1 MGMLARLFGQKT
13 AVAKPQLRAFDA
25 AAHNRLT
32 SSWLSSTSTL
42 DSDLRAGLDT
52 MRSRSREMVQNNEY
66 AVRFLSM
73 LRANIVGPQGFRLI
87 SRVENTP
94 GKADNLANDAIEWA
108 WHDWCKMGVCEVG
121 GRHSF
126 TTSMHSAINTMG
138 QDGEVLIR
146 LWRGASARNKF
157 GLAIQLLDPARLD
170 TTLNREQT
178 GTANA
183 IVMGVE
189 VDGFTRPVGYYLRK
203 KMGGTEREW
212 VPAADIIHA
221 FLPMGAEQTRGI
233 PMMHA
238 AIRRLHDIG
247 GYREAAIIA
256 ARIGAS
262 KMGFFSMGAD
272 ADPATLPDG
281 YGADG
286 TPYQS
291 AEPGEFG
298 ILPQGFNFQQFDPAY
313 PHEQF
318 ADFLKA
324 ALKGV
329 AAGLGVSYHGLTQ
342 DLTEVSYS
350 SIRSGTIEERDQWR
364 VLQDWFIGAVVERI
378 YNEWLRLAL
387 LNNAITMPNGSAL
400 PAAKADKF
408 ARHTWQARTWEWVD
422 PESEA
427 NATVT
432 KIDNHLSTITTELSR
447 QGIDLEE
454 YLQTRQREREM
465 FAQYGVT
472 YPGDAPQPDQAAGR
486 APNTAQIGAQ

>member
-1 MGMLARLFGQKT
+1 MGIISRLFGSKAP
-13 AVAKPQLRAFDA
+13 AVPARRSFDA

-32 SSWLSSTSTL
+32 SSWMASTSTL
-42 DSDLRAGLDT
+42 DADLRAGLDT
-52 MRSRSREMVQNNEY
+52 MRARSREMVQNNEY

-73 LRANIVGPQGFRLI
+73 LRANIVGPQGARLI

-108 WHDWCKMGVCEVG
+108 WFDWGKLGVCEVG

-126 TTSMHSAINTMG
+126 TTAMHASVNSLG
-138 QDGEVLIR
+138 QDGEILIR
-146 LWRGASARNKF
+146 MWRGAAARNKF
-157 GLAIQLLDPARLD
+157 GFAFQLLDPARLD

-178 GTANA
+178 SGANA

-189 VDGFTRPVGYYLRK
+189 IDGFTRPVGYWLRK
-203 KMGGTEREW
+203 KINTTEREY

-238 AIRRLHDIG
+238 AIRRLHDLG

-262 KMGFFSMGAD
+262 KMGFFTASAD
-272 ADPATLPDG
+272 ADPAQLPDG
-281 YGADG
+281 YEADG

-298 ILPQGFNFQQFDPAY
+298 MLPQGFDFKSFDPDYPHAQFDA
-313 PHEQF
+313 
-318 ADFLKA
+318 FLKA
-324 ALKGV
+324 SLKGI
-329 AAGLGVSYHGLTQ
+329 AAGLGVSYHGLSC

-364 VLQDWFIGAVVERI
+364 VLQDWFIGAVIERL
-378 YNEWLRLAL
+378 YTEWLRLAL
-387 LNNAITMPNGSAL
+387 LNGAITMPTGAAL

-408 ARHTWQARTWEWVD
+408 SRHTWQARTWEWVD

-432 KIDNHLSTITTELSR
+432 KIENNLSTYSEELSR

-454 YLQTRQREREM
+454 FLQTKQREREM
-465 FAQYGVT
+465 FAQYGVP
-472 YPGDAPQPDQAAGR
+472 YGAAAELAKAAQVQP
-486 APNTAQIGAQ
+486 